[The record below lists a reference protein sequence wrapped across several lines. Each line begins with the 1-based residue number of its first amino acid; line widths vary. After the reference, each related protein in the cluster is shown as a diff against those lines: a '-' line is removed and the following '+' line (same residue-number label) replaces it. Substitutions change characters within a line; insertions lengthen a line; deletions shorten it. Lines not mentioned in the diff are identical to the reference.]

1 MTAANVAVSPK
12 VGRAWG
18 HGPFMAVAL
27 SVGLMAGIA
36 IGALALRPATA
47 TGPAAAPVTVSQT
60 TSHPTGPMARGAAL
74 APTTNLLKDYVQVV
88 ANIKAAESRHDFAAK
103 SRFESQLADAL
114 TPRTIGVI
122 YQEHA
127 RWLKALEQAQATGNG
142 YEIFRTTEALN
153 ALCGTDAVKAQLSF
167 CE

>member
-27 SVGLMAGIA
+27 SVGLVAGIA
-36 IGALALRPATA
+36 IGAVALRPATA
-47 TGPAAAPVTVSQT
+47 TGPAAAPISQT
-60 TSHPTGPMARGAAL
+60 TSQPRVGPMARPASSEASL
-74 APTTNLLKDYVQVV
+74 MANYVQI
-88 ANIKAAESRHDFAAK
+88 ASNINMAESRHDFAAK
-103 SRFESQLADAL
+103 ARFEGKLAAAL
-114 TPRTIGVI
+114 TPRTIGVV

-127 RWLKALEQAQATGNG
+127 RWMKALEAAQATGNG
-142 YEIFRTTEALN
+142 YEIFRVTEALN
-153 ALCGTDAVKAQLSF
+153 ALCGTDAAKAQLTF